1 MRWVILG
8 AGGQLGGELA
18 LQLRARTGDTVHAL
32 GHADCDVTQEAE
44 VHEVLAAL
52 EPEVVV
58 NCAARVRVDDCE
70 RERDAT
76 FAVHATGARHVAE
89 VCAALGA
96 LDVYVST
103 DYVFGGEAA
112 RKQPY
117 DEEDT
122 PAPLNVYGASKLEG
136 ERVVLAGGPNALVVR
151 TSGLFGGHG
160 TRAKGNFV
168 LTVLG
173 RAERGEPLRIVDD
186 QLFSPSYA
194 PDVARRI
201 VELVER
207 GARGIAHA
215 TNRGACSWYDLACR
229 ALELAGHEAAVL
241 AITTDSL
248 QLAAPRP
255 HYSVLADT
263 VGPRL
268 GVTGMPAWEEAL
280 ARYILLSAS

>member
-18 LQLRARTGDTVHAL
+18 MQLRARAGDTVHAL

-52 EPEVVV
+52 EPDTVV

-70 RERDAT
+70 RERDAA
-76 FAVHATGARHVAE
+76 FAVHAAGARHVAE

-112 RKQPY
+112 RTRPY
-117 DEEDT
+117 AELDV

-136 ERVVLAGGPNALVVR
+136 ERAVLASGANALVVR
-151 TSGLFGGHG
+151 TSGLFGGRG

-186 QLFSPSYA
+186 QRFSPSYA

-207 GARGIAHA
+207 GAQGIAHA
-215 TNRGACSWYDLACR
+215 TNTGSCTWYELACR
-229 ALELAGHEAAVL
+229 ALELGGLDAAVE
-241 AITTDSL
+241 AITTDTL
-248 QLAAPRP
+248 RLAASRPR
-255 HYSVLADT
+255 YSVLADT
-263 VGPRL
+263 VGPKL
-268 GVTGMPAWEEAL
+268 GLAGMPPWDDAL
-280 ARYILLSAS
+280 ARYVRLSAS